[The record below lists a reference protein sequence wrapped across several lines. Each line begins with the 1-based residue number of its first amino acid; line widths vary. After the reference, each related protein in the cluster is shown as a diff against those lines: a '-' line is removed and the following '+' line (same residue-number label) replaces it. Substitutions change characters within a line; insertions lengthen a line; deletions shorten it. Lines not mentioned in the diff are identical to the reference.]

1 VTRTGWV
8 LGALGGLLI
17 LGILVGI
24 TFGPAQLDPMRLA
37 RALFS
42 RGDSTAEVVVWNL
55 RMPRI
60 ATALLVGACLGAAGS
75 MLQLATR
82 NPLGDP
88 QLFGV
93 GGGAAIVQALA
104 LAGAIQLGS
113 WGLMTLSVTASLIG
127 AGIIALF
134 ASREDLGPARLAL
147 IGVSVAALSVAVV
160 TGILVH
166 SRVFSQQS
174 LAFIGGSLAN
184 RGWQDSLPAVPFLV
198 VGVALAL
205 AVAGRLNLLAL
216 GDQIAENLG
225 GDPRRTRIGA
235 MASAG
240 VLGGAAVGVAGLI
253 GFVGLLIPHLARTL
267 VGHDARNLILVSIPL
282 GAVVTLCA
290 DQVARL
296 AFMPSEVPVGMITTA
311 LGAPLMIY
319 VARRVA

>member
-1 VTRTGWV
+1 MLLL
-8 LGALGGLLI
+8 LGVFI
-17 LGILVGI
+17 GIA
-24 TFGPAQLDPMRLA
+24 FGPAQLEMKRL
-37 RALFS
+37 LMSLSS
-42 RGDSTAEVVVWNL
+42 RGDSTANVVVWDL
-55 RMPRI
+55 RLPRV
-60 ATALLVGACLGAAGS
+60 AAGLLVGASLGGAGA
-75 MLQLATR
+75 MLQLSTR

-104 LAGAIQLGS
+104 LAGAVRLGS
-113 WGLMTLSVTASLIG
+113 WGLVALSVGASLVG

-147 IGVSVAALSVAVV
+147 IGVSVAALSVAVA
-160 TGILVH
+160 TGIMAY

-184 RGWQDSLPAVPFLV
+184 RGWQDVLPALPFLV
-198 VGVALAL
+198 VGIALAL

-216 GDQIAENLG
+216 GDRIAENLG
-225 GDPRRTRIGA
+225 GNPRRTRIGA

-240 VLGGAAVGVAGLI
+240 FLGGAAVAVAGLV
-253 GFVGLLIPHLARTL
+253 GFVGLLVPHLARAL
-267 VGHDARNLILVSIPL
+267 VGHDARALVLVAIPL
-282 GAVVTLCA
+282 GAVVTLYA

-319 VARRVA
+319 VARRVL